1 MRAFLILMLLSL
13 AGCASSGP
21 KDAVLGRSISV
32 LQAEEEMAPHVSYS
46 FELGRYDYGQEWE
59 SFVSKL
65 RPGDELRPYTHA
77 ASGKG
82 YAIVRNGQIEDL
94 YIWIVF

>member
-1 MRAFLILMLLSL
+1 MRALLILMLLSL
-13 AGCASSGP
+13 AGCASGGP
-21 KDAVLGRSISV
+21 NDAVLGRSISV
-32 LQAEEEMAPHVSYS
+32 LEAEQELEPHVNYS
-46 FELGRYDYGQEWE
+46 FELGRYDFGQEWE
-59 SFVSKL
+59 SFLSKL
-65 RPGDELRPYTHA
+65 RPGDELRPYMYA